1 MNLQPTGILAKVAAE
16 GTYYFNVYALTPK
29 DEARQEQVAPA
40 SERQLPVSGVMPFM
54 VYLPF
59 IIFFALF
66 IAAFGIQM
74 IQRIWSVKRTF
85 TSLILAF
92 VIACTPF
99 IISALQGGVRFE
111 SKAAPDE
118 IPHNIRIVASS
129 SQSAIVTWDTQVLK
143 IGAVRYGI
151 SPARERDRIV
161 VIGDKGQKVGKHAV
175 KLEPLQYGSSYDVEI
190 YSGNRWYD
198 NNGEAL
204 QFTFR

>member
-1 MNLQPTGILAKVAAE
+1 MNRQPSGSLANVSAG
-16 GTYYFNVYALTPK
+16 GTYYLNVYALTPK
-29 DEARQEQVAPA
+29 DDTHQEQKGTAGDQ
-40 SERQLPVSGVMPFM
+40 QLQISGITPYMI
-54 VYLPF
+54 YLPF

-99 IISALQGGVRFE
+99 VLTALQKGVKFE

-118 IPHNIRIVASS
+118 IPHNVRIVALST
-129 SQSAIVTWDTQVLK
+129 QSVIVTWDTQAPK
-143 IGAVRYGI
+143 IGATRYGI
-151 SPARERDRIV
+151 FPVAGKVGIV
-161 VIGDKGQKVGKHAV
+161 VIGDNGQKVEKHTI
-175 KLEPLQYGSSYDVEI
+175 KLESLQYGSSYYVDI

-198 NNGEAL
+198 NNGEQL